1 MDPKEILANQVYRGL
16 LDQKVYQE
24 PLVTLDRLDKMDALE
39 FLDPQGLRVNLV
51 SQGFLVVL
59 DLQVQKAIWETWEF
73 QDLQG

>member
-1 MDPKEILANQVYRGL
+1 M
-16 LDQKVYQE
+16 
-24 PLVTLDRLDKMDALE
+24 TLDRLDKMDALE